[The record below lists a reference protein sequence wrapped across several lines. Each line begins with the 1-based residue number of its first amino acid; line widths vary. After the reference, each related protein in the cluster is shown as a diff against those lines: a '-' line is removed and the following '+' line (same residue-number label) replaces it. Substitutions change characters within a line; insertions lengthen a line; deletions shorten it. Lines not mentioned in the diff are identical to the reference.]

1 MNNNNNQLSPITIG
15 NNLFQLSKTLLLSV
29 FLCSVLLVQNIHAQ
43 PISPVLVG
51 TNVWLNPSDT
61 VWQQAGDAQLQ
72 IIRIGGGRYDRRLPS
87 FEQLLKWVNQIQKI
101 GAEPLIQFSK
111 HSSVD
116 SAAALV
122 RFMNIEN
129 GKNIKYWGI
138 GNEPWL
144 QSKRPSKS
152 TMAPIIEAYWKPRAA
167 AMKEVDPT
175 IKIYGPN
182 ECEYMDTI
190 YNDLFGGVN
199 DISGK
204 VPDKDYYYCDG
215 LSFHRYPQGKGN
227 PGTEGADDIIER
239 IKKAK
244 AKVDEINALHHRT
257 GKDALGWGI
266 GEYNS
271 KGGPEVH
278 TWGNGQMFGQVLGAC
293 MKYGATFATTWSMF
307 EHSGDRMGSDFSMID
322 GNGTPRAS
330 FRHMEFIAKYFSGN
344 YADGT
349 SSSGNVKVF
358 GATDGNKISV
368 MIINREGGS
377 QNYTLRLD
385 NKSIAG
391 DKLKLNV
398 NANTAKEYSDVIPEQ
413 TTQVLIFQDGK
424 LTKWSYNADDFLN
437 DRAPTF
443 STISLI
449 K

>member
-1 MNNNNNQLSPITIG
+1 MVKMEYFLLMGETKRKRSQQVK
-15 NNLFQLSKTLLLSV
+15 LFFVLILILLAFSIQKSN
-29 FLCSVLLVQNIHAQ
+29 CQ

-51 TNVWLNPSDT
+51 TNVWLNPSPS

-72 IIRIGGGRYDRRLPS
+72 IVRIGGGRYDRRMPTY
-87 FEQLLKWVNQIQKI
+87 EQLLEWVNQIQKM

-144 QSKRPSKS
+144 QNKRPHET

-167 AMKEVDPT
+167 AMKEVDPS

-190 YNDLFGGVN
+190 FNELFGGAN
-199 DISGK
+199 DITGK
-204 VPDKDYYYCDG
+204 VPGKDYYYCDG
-215 LSFHRYPQGKGN
+215 LTFHRYPQGDGN

-244 AKVDEINALHHRT
+244 AKVDEINAYHNRK
-257 GKDALGWGI
+257 GDSALGWGI
-266 GEYNS
+266 GEFNS

-307 EHSGDRMGSDFSMID
+307 EHNGDRKGSDFGMID

-330 FRHMEFIAKYFSGN
+330 YRHMEFIAKYFKGN

-349 SSSGNVKVF
+349 SSSENVKVF
-358 GATDGNKISV
+358 GARNGDIISV

-377 QNYTLRLD
+377 QNYNLRLD
-385 NKSIAG
+385 NKLIGG
-391 DKLKLNV
+391 DKLKLSV
-398 NANTAKEYSDVIPEQ
+398 NANSAKEYSDVIPEQ
-413 TTQVLIFQDGK
+413 TTQVLIFQGDK
-424 LTKWSYNADDFLN
+424 LTKWSYCADDFLN
-437 DRAPTF
+437 DRAPVFT
-443 STISLI
+443 TIPLVE
-449 K
+449 

>member
-1 MNNNNNQLSPITIG
+1 MVIKEYFLLMDDTLKRSFQPVK
-15 NNLFQLSKTLLLSV
+15 LFLVSMLI
-29 FLCSVLLVQNIHAQ
+29 LLVFSFQKVYCQ
-43 PISPVLVG
+43 PISSTLVG

-72 IIRIGGGRYDRRLPS
+72 IIRIGGGRYDRRMPS

-144 QSKRPSKS
+144 QSKRPPKT

-190 YNDLFGGVN
+190 YNDLFGGAN
-199 DISGK
+199 DITGK
-204 VPDKDYYYCDG
+204 VPGKEYYYCDG
-215 LSFHRYPQGKGN
+215 LTFHRYPQGKGN

-257 GKDALGWGI
+257 GNDALGWGI

-271 KGGPEVH
+271 KGGPQVH
-278 TWGNGQMFGQVLGAC
+278 TWGNGQLFGQVLGAC

-307 EHSGDRMGSDFSMID
+307 EHDGDRKGSDFSMID

-330 FRHMEFIAKYFSGN
+330 YRHMEFIAKYFKGN

-349 SSSGNVKVF
+349 STSENVKVF
-358 GATDGNKISV
+358 GATDGNKVSV

-377 QNYTLRLD
+377 QNYKLRLD
-385 NKSIAG
+385 NKAIG
-391 DKLKLNV
+391 GNTLQLNV
-398 NANTAKEYSDVIPEQ
+398 NARLAKEYSDVIPEQ
-413 TTQVLIFQDGK
+413 TTQVLIFQGDK
-424 LTKWSYNADDFLN
+424 LTKWSYCADDFLN
-437 DRAPTF
+437 DRAPT
-443 STISLI
+443 STTISLV